1 MKRAKATSIDEYI
14 AQFPAEVQ
22 ARLEE
27 IRATIRRAAPQARE
41 RISYGIPTFSQCGN
55 VVHFAAYEHHI
66 GFYPGASGIKRFAK
80 DLASYASA
88 KGSVQFPLDRPVP
101 LALIGRIARLR
112 VAENVAKYATPDG
125 EAEESEE
132 EKDGEEGV
140 ASLPLSIAGTRRSV
154 DDRAVHRGP

>member
-1 MKRAKATSIDEYI
+1 MKRAKVTSIDEYI
-14 AQFPAEVQ
+14 AQFPAAVQ

-55 VVHFAAYEHHI
+55 IVHFAAYEQHI

-80 DLASYASA
+80 NLVSYASA

-101 LALIGRIARLR
+101 LALIGRIARFR
-112 VAENVAKYATPDG
+112 VAENVAKYAPSDAKRKKPKKRKTVRKG
-125 EAEESEE
+125 
-132 EKDGEEGV
+132 
-140 ASLPLSIAGTRRSV
+140 
-154 DDRAVHRGP
+154 

>member
-55 VVHFAAYEHHI
+55 IVHFAAYEHHI

-101 LALIGRIARLR
+101 LALIGRIARFR
-112 VAENVAKYATPDG
+112 VAENVAKYATPDAKPKKAKKKKTARKG
-125 EAEESEE
+125 
-132 EKDGEEGV
+132 
-140 ASLPLSIAGTRRSV
+140 
-154 DDRAVHRGP
+154 